1 MLTSISF
8 VASLST
14 SLAAFL
20 IAAPQQAAT
29 PTRPSPA
36 AAAQASA
43 QATTTLGVGDA
54 APKLQFDEWI
64 KGDKIDGIEKGKV
77 HVIEFWATWCGPCIA
92 VMPHL
97 SELQKKHPE
106 VVIVSVA
113 ASERGAEESAKIAKV
128 KKFVEDKGD
137 TMGYRVVYAG
147 DREKMSKPWMQAA
160 GQTGI
165 PCSFIV
171 DKDSKI
177 AWIGHP
183 ASMDKPLA
191 AVLAGT
197 WSVEEAKRIADEERA
212 AARAS
217 REAMMLLR
225 KAAETGDY
233 APAVTA
239 LEALVAKNPSPDM
252 KLRLFTVLAGPAN
265 TEGSDAAAKAWK
277 LGEELY
283 AAHANDPA
291 IMNALAWTIV
301 DPTGGVKNPNLN
313 LALKAAEAAA
323 KAADATKGPSLDTL
337 ARVYFL
343 QGNIERAIEVQTQAV
358 ELTPEGPMKASMKET
373 LDEYTAKR
381 TKA

>member
-1 MLTSISF
+1 MLTPISF

-14 SLAAFL
+14 SLAAL
-20 IAAPQQAAT
+20 LVAAPQQAAT

-36 AAAQASA
+36 AAAQAA

-54 APKLQFDEWI
+54 APKLQYDEWI

-113 ASERGAEESAKIAKV
+113 ASERGPEESAKIAKV

-160 GQTGI
+160 GQNGI

-183 ASMDKPLA
+183 ATMDKPLA

-197 WSVEEAKRIADEERA
+197 WSVEEAKRIEADERA
-212 AARAS
+212 AARAN
-217 REAMMLLR
+217 REAAMMLR

-233 APAVTA
+233 GPAVAA
-239 LEALVAKNPSPDM
+239 LEALVAKNPSPDA

-265 TEGSDAAAKAWK
+265 TEGSGAAAKAWK

-283 AAHANDPA
+283 TAHSNDPA
-291 IMNALAWTIV
+291 VMNALAWTIV
-301 DPTGGVKNPNLN
+301 DPTGGVKNPNLD

-323 KAADATKGPSLDTL
+323 KAADATKGPALDTL

-373 LDEYTAKR
+373 LDEYTSKR